1 VAGAGDEETGSP
13 GPDADADAD
22 ADLRRLGAELA
33 HRIAEAVPGWIE
45 REVGRILDAWL
56 GAGGPGADGPGAE
69 HGAVVAAAAVA
80 GRRAADAALA
90 ALATLLASDV
100 DAQGV
105 TPLQVVR
112 GLVRFPTAVL
122 EAAGVPPVVRDP
134 FVVQRFP
141 DDPYGLIP
149 ASLAALDPGLAEPA
163 LTWGAAKALAHRR
176 RHLPPTVH

>member
-1 VAGAGDEETGSP
+1 VTGAGDEETGSP
-13 GPDADADAD
+13 DPDVE
-22 ADLRRLGAELA
+22 LRRLGAELA
-33 HRIAEAVPGWIE
+33 HRIAEAVPGWVE
-45 REVGRILDAWL
+45 REVGRVLDAWL
-56 GAGGPGADGPGAE
+56 EAAGPDAGGPAAGRD
-69 HGAVVAAAAVA
+69 AVVAAAAAA
-80 GRRAADAALA
+80 GRRAADAADA
-90 ALATLLASDV
+90 ALGPLLASDV

-112 GLVRFPTAVL
+112 GLVGFPTAVL

-149 ASLAALDPGLAEPA
+149 ASLAALAPGLAEPS